1 MTQALQIPQHPKGR
15 AIVLRGL
22 PGSGKTTLA
31 NQIVKTLHHQGI
43 PTFHVNADT
52 VRASLNSDLGF
63 DPASRIENARR
74 IGSVMYLAARN
85 GLLPVVDFVM
95 PTVEARAAFNVG
107 ASGTVYDLYTV
118 TREHGF
124 QCRFSDTQSM
134 FDATPL
140 GAVLH
145 YDLKDIHDVVEQIIT
160 RSIR

>member
-1 MTQALQIPQHPKGR
+1 MIQAVQIPQHPKGH

-31 NQIVKTLHHQGI
+31 NRIVMILKHKGI

-63 DPASRIENARR
+63 DSTSRIENARR

-107 ASGTVYDLYTV
+107 ASGTIYDLYTV

-140 GAVLH
+140 GATLH
-145 YDLKDIHDVVEQIIT
+145 YELKDINDVAEQIIS
-160 RSIR
+160 RSIQ